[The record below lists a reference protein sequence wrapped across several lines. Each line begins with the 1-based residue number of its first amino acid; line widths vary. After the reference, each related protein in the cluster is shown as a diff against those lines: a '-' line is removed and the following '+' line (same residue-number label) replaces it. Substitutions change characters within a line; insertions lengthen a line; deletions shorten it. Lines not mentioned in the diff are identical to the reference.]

1 MTPATQL
8 LYSQSD
14 NDTGFDLVDVR
25 TILAHLRE
33 HTIERLILSPRLW
46 AECRLSTT
54 LQWTVV
60 KYDKSE
66 KDKLPETTGVYTF
79 IVKPG
84 IANHPECSYLLYVGK
99 TDHQTLKT
107 RFLQYFSE
115 AKKKKGRAH
124 IKVMLDVWKD
134 HLWYCFAS
142 IDDASIIDDIE
153 NTLLNA
159 YVPPMNREF
168 KGIIGEARKAW
179 S

>member
-1 MTPATQL
+1 M
-8 LYSQSD
+8 S
-14 NDTGFDLVDVR
+14 FDLVDFR
-25 TILAHLRE
+25 PILAHLRD
-33 HTIERLILSPRLW
+33 HAIERVVLSPKLW
-46 AECRLSTT
+46 ADCKLSIP
-54 LQWTVV
+54 LHWTVV

-66 KDKLPETTGVYTF
+66 KDKLPKTTGVYTF

-99 TDHQTLKT
+99 TDQQTLRT

-124 IKVMLDVWKD
+124 IKLMLDIWKD
-134 HLWYCFAS
+134 HLWYCFAT

-153 NTLLNA
+153 NALRDA

-168 KGIIGEARKAW
+168 KGVIGEAIKAW